1 MASTLLSEELSPQNS
16 NWILTLES
24 LLYPSLQGDS
34 TCLLKTPHEADML
47 LLSLRQGLTTQ
58 LRLTRDPPVS
68 VSGVLRWQVCVI
80 MSTTEDDV

>member
-1 MASTLLSEELSPQNS
+1 MFLSPQHS

-24 LLYPSLQGDS
+24 LLYPSLQEDRMY
-34 TCLLKTPHEADML
+34 LLKPPHEANIPL
-47 LLSLRQGLTTQ
+47 LCLRQGLTTQ
-58 LRLTRDPPVS
+58 LRLTGDPPVS